1 MGDDQSVRAKRAG
14 RIRLSGMQPDPTILH
29 LHIVHTSGLMP
40 HATRNQKDV
49 QQIGATWCRFLQIRC
64 GYRRITKAID
74 ESHLP
79 LGLSVLVSSS
89 VTGRTAA
96 LSQPKSLLH
105 LRENVR
111 INSTTRY
118 FYVLYLYTY
127 TYMHTLQ
134 YFNVLACFR
143 YYYILLTT
151 PPPPPPPPHSLQHL
165 ASPQNLTGS
174 LLDPS

>member
-1 MGDDQSVRAKRAG
+1 
-14 RIRLSGMQPDPTILH
+14 
-29 LHIVHTSGLMP
+29 MP

-49 QQIGATWCRFLQIRC
+49 QQIGATCCRFLQIRC

-74 ESHLP
+74 QSHLP

-96 LSQPKSLLH
+96 LSQPKSLLL

-118 FYVLYLYTY
+118 FYVLYLYIY
-127 TYMHTLQ
+127 IYIHA
-134 YFNVLACFR
+134 YIYSNVLAMLPLLL
-143 YYYILLTT
+143 YITDH
-151 PPPPPPPPHSLQHL
+151 PPPPPHIPCNIQLHLKTSLVRCLILHDIYD
-165 ASPQNLTGS
+165 G
-174 LLDPS
+174 PSSNSYHRSSEHAYLHVSIQ

>member
-1 MGDDQSVRAKRAG
+1 MGDDQSVLAKRAG
-14 RIRLSGMQPDPTILH
+14 RIRLSRMQPDPTILH
-29 LHIVHTSGLMP
+29 LHIHTSGLMP

-49 QQIGATWCRFLQIRC
+49 QQIGATCCRFLQIRC

-74 ESHLP
+74 QSHLP

-96 LSQPKSLLH
+96 LSQPKSLLL

-118 FYVLYLYTY
+118 FYVLYLYIY
-127 TYMHTLQ
+127 TYMHTFTVLQ
-134 YFNVLACFR
+134 CTCMLPLLL
-143 YYYILLTT
+143 YITDHPT
-151 PPPPPPPPHSLQHL
+151 PPPHSL
-165 ASPQNLTGS
+165 
-174 LLDPS
+174 